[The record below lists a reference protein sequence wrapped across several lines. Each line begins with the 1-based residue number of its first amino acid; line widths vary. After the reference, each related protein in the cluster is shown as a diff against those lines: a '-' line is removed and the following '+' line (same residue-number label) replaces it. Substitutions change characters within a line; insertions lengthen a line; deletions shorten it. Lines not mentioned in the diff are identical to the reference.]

1 MTALLDYLRGF
12 SKINSGERFELDVWD
27 GEAQVGTVFRP
38 SSVADKKRVVYLFS
52 DGPKKRCSIVIE
64 AF

>member
-12 SKINSGERFELDVWD
+12 SKINSRERFELDVWD

-52 DGPKKRCSIVIE
+52 DGT
-64 AF
+64 